1 MSVQALADAVAGRE
15 DLHLMFEGMIWSGR
29 LGLWL
34 LWIAAAL
41 TLITGAD
48 YLLKALP
55 HLRETR

>member
-1 MSVQALADAVAGRE
+1 
-15 DLHLMFEGMIWSGR
+15 
-29 LGLWL
+29 

-48 YLLKALP
+48 YLRKALP